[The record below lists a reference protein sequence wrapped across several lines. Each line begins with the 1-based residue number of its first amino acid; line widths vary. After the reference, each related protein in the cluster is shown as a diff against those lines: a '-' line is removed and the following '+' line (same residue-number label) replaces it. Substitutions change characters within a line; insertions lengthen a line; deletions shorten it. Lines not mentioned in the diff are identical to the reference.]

1 MKIISGKT
9 LASMAGALV
18 LTVGL
23 AATGSAQTM
32 MPASGSSQGMM
43 GGMHRGQGG
52 PGDMRGM
59 MSCMHAMQGMQ
70 GMRGMQGAQGTAGAP
85 CARVKGMH
93 AIEATVTAADAK
105 TGVVD
110 VQSGGRAL
118 KLQFPG
124 LTQDSL
130 KRGDK
135 ITVMMAYSKP

>member
-1 MKIISGKT
+1 MKIVSGKT

-18 LTVGL
+18 LAFGMIV
-23 AATGSAQTM
+23 TGSAQNM

-70 GMRGMQGAQGTAGAP
+70 GMRGMQGAAGAP